1 MNTKLAL
8 KRNKYYIRQ
17 KPQFDVTGE
26 DVRVVNVATIDHH
39 YYTAQQLAK
48 RVQDDCRLLFL
59 SWHLDIEDI
68 WQTIHLRSFPNDSRV
83 KIAECILGCAIDS
96 EDPWADGN
104 EIFLDTKSIQRFYR
118 ALPFKHPAH
127 RKYLDAILRR
137 EIKASYG
144 GFTLHH
150 GSKHADFEKAFIEK
164 EAVRVRNRESRGRY
178 IDLVQWRQSI
188 NERYQK
194 LYQKEFKADQFKLDK
209 EEQADLMRNIMR
221 CTDEYPAD
229 RGNILGDLSDVLN

>member
-1 MNTKLAL
+1 MNTKFAL

-26 DVRVVNVATIDHH
+26 DVRVVNIATIDHH

-118 ALPFKHPAH
+118 ILPFKHPAH
-127 RKYLDAILRR
+127 KKYLEAVLRR
-137 EIKASYG
+137 EIRASYG

-150 GSKHADFEKAFIEK
+150 GSMHANFEKAFIEK
-164 EAVRVRNRESRGRY
+164 EAVRVLNRESRGRY
-178 IDLVQWRQSI
+178 TDLVQWRQSI
-188 NERYQK
+188 DERYQK
-194 LYQKEFKADQFKLDK
+194 LYQKEFKADQFKLDE
-209 EEQADLMRNIMR
+209 EEQANLMKNIIR
-221 CTDEYPAD
+221 YADEYPAD
-229 RGNILGDLSDVLN
+229 RGNILDGLSDVLN